1 MRAAPCQD
9 SGISPP
15 VPSARG
21 CGPPASG
28 TVSATTQF
36 RRRRFQSSCAEA
48 WARVRGGQGRTTN
61 FGLAAVG
68 GHDVGGWPVA
78 VGEQDPQDSELDK
91 IGPEILYKGE
101 VNLVVD
107 PALELNAVI
116 FSCGLGDGVYPTWAG
131 RTSTGELACFVAD
144 LDL

>member
-1 MRAAPCQD
+1 L
-9 SGISPP
+9 GE
-15 VPSARG
+15 
-21 CGPPASG
+21 GP
-28 TVSATTQF
+28 
-36 RRRRFQSSCAEA
+36 
-48 WARVRGGQGRTTN
+48 WGQGRTTN